1 MAQLLQG
8 SFGIAVLILIAWLLS
23 ENRRA
28 ISYRVLIGGLG
39 LQLALAGLLL
49 GVPEARSLFIAI
61 NAVVEGIQKAT
72 DAGAGFVF
80 GYLGG
85 GPAPFEIVEPSN
97 RFILAFRALPLVL
110 VIGALSALLF
120 HWRVLPLVVNALAWL
135 LRRSLGVSGALGL
148 GTAAN
153 IFMGMVEA
161 PLLIRPYLKA
171 MSRGELFALMV
182 TGMATIAGTVMML
195 YASLLGDSIPNA
207 LGHLLTASL
216 ISAPAALAVA
226 ELMVPMQF
234 HGKAIAN
241 AEDNAEANTDPPPV
255 GAPDVPATGLESRY
269 GSTLDAIT
277 RGTLE
282 AVPLLLNII
291 ALLIVMVALVTLANE
306 LLAFLPQVGGQ
317 SLQLERMLGW
327 LFAPLVWL
335 IGIPWQ
341 EATTAGALMGTKTV
355 LNELLAFVAL
365 AELPP
370 GALSERSRLIM
381 TYALCGFANLG
392 SLGIMLGGLGSL
404 VPERRAEI
412 AALGLKSIFAG
423 TLATLMTGAVAGFLI
438 G

>member
-120 HWRVLPLVVNALAWL
+120 HWRVLPLAVNALAWL

-195 YASLLGDSIPNA
+195 YASLLADSIPNA

-216 ISAPAALAVA
+216 ISAPAALAIA

-241 AEDNAEANTDPPPV
+241 AGANTDRPPV

-269 GSTLDAIT
+269 GSAMDAIT
-277 RGTLE
+277 GGTLE

-355 LNELLAFVAL
+355 LNELLAFMAL
-365 AELPP
+365 SDLSPD
-370 GALSERSRLIM
+370 ALSERSRLIM